1 MLGLFPGNIV
11 LLRCISA
18 PIDFDDLCSLFV
30 FACFAPFS
38 RNQAVDSYEKK
49 KVWNAP
55 LESDILC
62 NDAGDWLY
70 CYLKSN
76 FSTGVSTHFASAN

>member
-1 MLGLFPGNIV
+1 MVMLGLFPGNIV

-30 FACFAPFS
+30 FACVAPFS

-49 KVWNAP
+49 KCEMHLWKVTFYVTMQVT
-55 LESDILC
+55 DCIV
-62 NDAGDWLY
+62 
-70 CYLKSN
+70 
-76 FSTGVSTHFASAN
+76 T

>member
-1 MLGLFPGNIV
+1 MVMLGFFPGNIV

-49 KVWNAP
+49 KV
-55 LESDILC
+55 
-62 NDAGDWLY
+62 
-70 CYLKSN
+70 
-76 FSTGVSTHFASAN
+76 